1 MSYLCTYQYL
11 RMANMKQEYAWAHT
25 EKPENKNTKKETATD
40 ISFQIENNDIKEQYT
55 IQL

>member
-1 MSYLCTYQYL
+1 
-11 RMANMKQEYAWAHT
+11 MANMKQEFAWAHT